1 LYQLLQ
7 LLLVDQLLRYLRMSQ
22 ADLLAQLLQLL
33 QLLQQGPRV
42 PQNRRHYTV

>member
-1 LYQLLQ
+1 
-7 LLLVDQLLRYLRMSQ
+7 MSQ

-33 QLLQQGPRV
+33 QLLQQGPLV